1 MKIAVCAS
9 EGAPYAKSGGLGDVM
24 EALPAALSRIEGN
37 EVVLI
42 LPYYN
47 KIKENK
53 NYVTE
58 LVAQFRVQLGWRQQ
72 YAGVMKLTNRT
83 DGVTVYFID
92 NEYYFGGRTGAIYGD
107 MDDGERFAFFSR
119 ACLDAMAVV
128 GFIPDVIQCNDWQC
142 APIPTYL
149 KALYH
154 ETFPNTRCMYT
165 IHNIEYQGW
174 ANASFFDDVLGLPWE
189 YRSTLDM
196 NNSVNV
202 MKGAIETADL
212 VTTVSETYA
221 RELMYPYYAHGLD
234 GILANAAWKLTGIT
248 NGIDTNT
255 FNPETDKALPA
266 HYNAETFAEGKAAVK
281 AALQEEVG
289 LPVKPN
295 VPLMVMV
302 TRLAGHKGLD
312 LLCYIA
318 RRLLWE
324 EDCQLLILGTGE
336 AQYETFFKELQEQF
350 PEQVAAKITFN
361 LNLAARIYAGGDIY
375 LMPSKSEPCGLSQMN
390 AMRYGTVPVVHATG
404 GLKDTVPPCDE
415 NGEGGLGFTFQ
426 SYNADD
432 FLAAIKR
439 ALNLYNQQPE
449 AWKSL
454 IKKEMEMDFSWD
466 VPAGR
471 YMELFHNMCS
481 W

>member
-1 MKIAVCAS
+1 
-9 EGAPYAKSGGLGDVM
+9 
-24 EALPAALSRIEGN
+24 
-37 EVVLI
+37 
-42 LPYYN
+42 
-47 KIKENK
+47 
-53 NYVTE
+53 
-58 LVAQFRVQLGWRQQ
+58 
-72 YAGVMKLTNRT
+72 
-83 DGVTVYFID
+83 
-92 NEYYFGGRTGAIYGD
+92 
-107 MDDGERFAFFSR
+107 
-119 ACLDAMAVV
+119 
-128 GFIPDVIQCNDWQC
+128 
-142 APIPTYL
+142 
-149 KALYH
+149 
-154 ETFPNTRCMYT
+154 MYT

-189 YRSTLDM
+189 YRGTLDM

-255 FNPETDKALPA
+255 FNPETDPALPA
-266 HYNAETFAEGKAAVK
+266 HYNAETFKVGKAAVK

-289 LPVKPN
+289 LPVKPD

-439 ALNLYNQQPE
+439 ALNLYNEQPE
-449 AWKSL
+449 VWEAL
-454 IKKEMEMDFSWD
+454 IKKEMEMDFSWN

-471 YMELFHNMCS
+471 YMELFQHMIS

>member
-1 MKIAVCAS
+1 MRIAVCAS
-9 EGAPYAKSGGLGDVM
+9 EGAPYCKSGGLGDVM
-24 EALPAALSRIEGN
+24 EALPAALARIPGN
-37 EVVLI
+37 DVVLI

-47 KIKENK
+47 KIKNNPK
-53 NYVTE
+53 FPTE
-58 LVAQFRVQLGWRQQ
+58 LVSELRVQLSWRQQ
-72 YAGVMKLTNRT
+72 YAGIRKLLGRE
-83 DGVTVYFID
+83 DGVTVYFVD
-92 NEYYFGGRTGAIYGD
+92 NDYYFGSRTGTIYGD
-107 MDDGERFAFFSR
+107 MDDGERFAFFSK
-119 ACLDAMAVV
+119 ACLDLLKEVD
-128 GFIPDVIQCNDWQC
+128 FIPNVIQCNDWQT

-149 KALYH
+149 KALYADS
-154 ETFPNTRCMYT
+154 FRDTRCMYT

-234 GILANAAWKLTGIT
+234 GVLANAAWKLTGIT
-248 NGIDTNT
+248 NGIDVNT
-255 FNPETDKALPA
+255 FNPATDKALPA
-266 HYNAETFAEGKAAVK
+266 HYDVETFVEGKAACK
-281 AALQEEVG
+281 AALQAEVG
-289 LPVKPN
+289 LPVKPD

-318 RRLLWE
+318 RRLMWE
-324 EDCQLLILGTGE
+324 EDAQLLVVGTGE
-336 AQYETFFKELQEQF
+336 KQYETFFRELQAQF
-350 PEQVAAKITFN
+350 PDQVSAQLVFN
-361 LNLAARIYAGGDIY
+361 LELASRVYAGGDIY

-404 GLKDTVPPCDE
+404 GLKDTVPPADE
-415 NGEGGLGFTFQ
+415 NGKGGLGFTFQ

-432 FLAAIKR
+432 FMASLKR
-439 ALNLYNQQPE
+439 ALNLYNNDREGFRALQKYGMSQ
-449 AWKSL
+449 
-454 IKKEMEMDFSWD
+454 DFSWN

-471 YMELFHNMCS
+471 YMELFHNMCA

>member
-1 MKIAVCAS
+1 MRIAVCAS
-9 EGAPYAKSGGLGDVM
+9 EGAPYCKSGGLGDVM
-24 EALPAALSRIEGN
+24 EALPAALARIPGN

-42 LPYYN
+42 LPYYH
-47 KIKENK
+47 KIKQNPK
-53 NYVTE
+53 FPTE
-58 LVAQFRVQLGWRQQ
+58 FVGELRVQLAWRQQ
-72 YAGVMKLTNRT
+72 YAGIMKLRGRE
-83 DGVTVYFID
+83 DGVTVYFVD
-92 NEYYFGGRTGAIYGD
+92 NDYYFGNRTGAIYGD

-119 ACLDAMAVV
+119 ACLDLLKAVD
-128 GFIPDVIQCNDWQC
+128 FIPNVIQCNDWQT

-149 KALYH
+149 KALYADSFH
-154 ETFPNTRCMYT
+154 NTRCMYT

-248 NGIDTNT
+248 NGIDVGT

-266 HYNAETFAEGKAAVK
+266 HYNADTFVEGKAACK
-281 AALQEEVG
+281 AALQAEVG
-289 LPVKPN
+289 LPVKPD

-318 RRLLWE
+318 RRLMWE
-324 EDCQLLILGTGE
+324 EDAQLLIVGTGE
-336 AQYETFFKELQEQF
+336 KQYETFFRELQSQF
-350 PEQVAAKITFN
+350 PDQVSAQLVFN
-361 LNLAARIYAGGDIY
+361 LELASRVYAGGDIY

-404 GLKDTVPPCDE
+404 GLKDTVPPADE
-415 NGEGGLGFTFQ
+415 NGRGGLGFTFQ

-432 FLAAIKR
+432 FMASLKR
-439 ALNLYNQQPE
+439 ALNLYNNDREGFRALQKYGMSQ
-449 AWKSL
+449 
-454 IKKEMEMDFSWD
+454 DFSWN

-471 YMELFHNMCS
+471 YMELFHNMCA

>member
-1 MKIAVCAS
+1 MRIAVCAS
-9 EGAPYAKSGGLGDVM
+9 EGAPYCKSGGLGDVM
-24 EALPAALSRIEGN
+24 EALPAALARIPGN

-47 KIKENK
+47 KIKHNAK
-53 NYVTE
+53 FPTE
-58 LVAQFRVQLGWRQQ
+58 KVGELRVQLSWRQQ
-72 YAGVMKLTNRT
+72 YAGIMKLQGRE
-83 DGVTVYFID
+83 DGVTVYFVD
-92 NEYYFGGRTGAIYGD
+92 NDYYFGSRTGAIYGD

-119 ACLDAMAVV
+119 ACLDLMKEV
-128 GFIPDVIQCNDWQC
+128 GFIPNVIQCNDWQT

-149 KALYH
+149 KAMYSDS
-154 ETFPNTRCMYT
+154 FRDTRCMYT

-234 GILANAAWKLTGIT
+234 GVLANAAWKLTGIT
-248 NGIDTNT
+248 NGIDVGT
-255 FNPETDKALPA
+255 FNPETDPALPA
-266 HYNAETFAEGKAAVK
+266 HYNADTFVEGKAACK
-281 AALQEEVG
+281 AALQAEVG
-289 LPVKPN
+289 LPVKPD
-295 VPLMVMV
+295 VPLMAMV

-318 RRLLWE
+318 RRLMWE
-324 EDCQLLILGTGE
+324 EDAQLLIVGTGE
-336 AQYETFFKELQEQF
+336 KQYETFFRELEAQF
-350 PEQVAAKITFN
+350 PDQVAARLVFN
-361 LNLAARIYAGGDIY
+361 LELASRVYAGGDIY

-404 GLKDTVPPCDE
+404 GLKDTVPPADE
-415 NGEGGLGFTFQ
+415 NGQGGLGFTFQ

-432 FLAAIKR
+432 FYGALKHC
-439 ALNLYNQQPE
+439 LNLYQNDLPAFRALQRTDMQQ
-449 AWKSL
+449 
-454 IKKEMEMDFSWD
+454 DFSWNI
-466 VPAGR
+466 PAGR
-471 YMELFHNMCS
+471 YMTLFHQMLDR
-481 W
+481 

>member
-1 MKIAVCAS
+1 MRIAVCAS

-47 KIKENK
+47 KIKTNEK
-53 NYVTE
+53 YVTE
-58 LVAQFRVQLGWRQQ
+58 QVAQFRVQLGWRQQ
-72 YAGVMKLTNRT
+72 YAGVYKLMNRE

-119 ACLDAMAVV
+119 ACLDAMASV

-142 APIPTYL
+142 APIPVYL

-154 ETFPNTRCMYT
+154 EVFPNTRCMYT

-174 ANASFFDDVLGLPWE
+174 ANAAFFDDVLGLPWE
-189 YRSTLDM
+189 YRGTLDM

-255 FNPETDKALPA
+255 FNPDTDPALPF
-266 HYNAETFAEGKAAVK
+266 HYNAENFAEGKAKMK

-289 LPVKPN
+289 LPVKPD

-336 AQYETFFKELQEQF
+336 AQYETFFKELQAQF
-350 PEQVAAKITFN
+350 PEQVAAKITFS
-361 LNLAARIYAGGDIY
+361 LSLASRIYAGGDIY

-432 FLAAIKR
+432 FLAAVKR
-439 ALNLYNQQPE
+439 ALALYKDE
-449 AWKSL
+449 KAWTSL

-471 YMELFHNMCS
+471 YMELFHHMCS

>member
-1 MKIAVCAS
+1 MRIAVCAS
-9 EGAPYAKSGGLGDVM
+9 EGAPYCKSGGLGDVM
-24 EALPAALSRIEGN
+24 EALPAALARIPGN

-42 LPYYN
+42 LPYYH
-47 KIKENK
+47 KIKQNPK
-53 NYVTE
+53 FPTE
-58 LVAQFRVQLGWRQQ
+58 LVGELRVQLAWRQQ
-72 YAGVMKLTNRT
+72 YAGIMRLQGRD
-83 DGVTVYFID
+83 DGVTVYFVD
-92 NEYYFGGRTGAIYGD
+92 NDYYFGNRTGAIYGD

-119 ACLDAMAVV
+119 ACLDVLKEV
-128 GFIPDVIQCNDWQC
+128 DFIPDVIQCNDWQT

-149 KALYH
+149 KALYADS
-154 ETFPNTRCMYT
+154 FRNTRCMYT

-248 NGIDTNT
+248 NGIDVGT

-266 HYNAETFAEGKAAVK
+266 HYNADTFVEGKAACK
-281 AALQEEVG
+281 AALQAEVG
-289 LPVKPN
+289 LPVKPD

-318 RRLLWE
+318 RRLMWE
-324 EDCQLLILGTGE
+324 EDAQLLIVGTGE
-336 AQYETFFKELQEQF
+336 KQYETFFRELQNQF
-350 PEQVAAKITFN
+350 PDQVSAQLVFN
-361 LNLAARIYAGGDIY
+361 LELASRVYAGGDIY

-404 GLKDTVPPCDE
+404 GLKDTVPPADE
-415 NGEGGLGFTFQ
+415 NGKGGLGFTFQ

-432 FLAAIKR
+432 FMASLKR
-439 ALNLYNQQPE
+439 ALNLYHNDREGFRALQKHGMSQ
-449 AWKSL
+449 
-454 IKKEMEMDFSWD
+454 DFSWN

-471 YMELFHNMCS
+471 YMELFHNMCA

>member
-1 MKIAVCAS
+1 
-9 EGAPYAKSGGLGDVM
+9 
-24 EALPAALSRIEGN
+24 
-37 EVVLI
+37 
-42 LPYYN
+42 
-47 KIKENK
+47 
-53 NYVTE
+53 
-58 LVAQFRVQLGWRQQ
+58 
-72 YAGVMKLTNRT
+72 
-83 DGVTVYFID
+83 
-92 NEYYFGGRTGAIYGD
+92 

-119 ACLDAMAVV
+119 ACLDAMAIV

-142 APIPTYL
+142 APIPVYL

-174 ANASFFDDVLGLPWE
+174 ANAAFFDDVLGLPWE
-189 YRSTLDM
+189 YRNTLDM

-266 HYNAETFAEGKAAVK
+266 HYNAETFEEGKAAVK

-289 LPVKPN
+289 LPVKPD

-432 FLAAIKR
+432 FLAAVKR
-439 ALNLYNQQPE
+439 ALALYKDQPD
-449 AWKSL
+449 AWKAL
-454 IKKEMEMDFSWD
+454 IKKEMEMDFSWN

-471 YMELFHNMCS
+471 YMELFHHMCS

>member
-1 MKIAVCAS
+1 MRIAVLAS
-9 EGAPYAKSGGLGDVM
+9 EGAPYCKSGGLGDVM
-24 EALPAALSRIEGN
+24 EALPSALARIEGN
-37 EVVLI
+37 EVVLV
-42 LPYYN
+42 LPYYK
-47 KIKENK
+47 KIKENAAFP
-53 NYVTE
+53 VE
-58 LVAQFRVQLGWRQQ
+58 QVAQLSVRLGWRNQ
-72 YAGVMKLTNRT
+72 YCGVMALQGRT
-83 DGVTVYFID
+83 DGVKVLFID
-92 NEYYFGGRTGAIYGD
+92 NDYYFGGRTGAIYGD
-107 MDDGERFAFFSR
+107 LDDGERFAFFSR
-119 ACLDAMAVV
+119 ACLEALAALDY
-128 GFIPDVIQCNDWQC
+128 IPDVIQCNDWQT
-142 APIPTYL
+142 ALVPTYL
-149 KALYH
+149 NAMYR
-154 ETFPNTRCMYT
+154 EAFPNTRCMYT

-174 ANASFFDDVLGLPWE
+174 AGAGFFHDVLGLPWE
-189 YRSTLDM
+189 YQSRLEM
-196 NNSVNV
+196 NGAVNM

-234 GILANAAWKLTGIT
+234 TILTDAAWKLTGIT

-266 HYNAETFAEGKAAVK
+266 HYNSETFVEGKAACK

-289 LPVKPN
+289 LPVKPD
-295 VPLMVMV
+295 VPLLVMV

-324 EDCQLLILGTGE
+324 EDVQMLILGTGE
-336 AQYETFFKELQEQF
+336 AQFETFFKELAQQF
-350 PEQVAAKITFN
+350 PDKVAAKITFN
-361 LNLAARIYAGGDIY
+361 LGLAARIYAGGDVY

-415 NGEGGLGFTFQ
+415 HGRGGLGFTFQ

-439 ALNLYNQQPE
+439 CVHLYKDEPE
-449 AWKSL
+449 AFRALQKH
-454 IKKEMEMDFSWD
+454 EMEQDFSWN

-471 YMELFHNMCS
+471 YMELFNRMLS

>member
-1 MKIAVCAS
+1 MRIAICAS
-9 EGAPYAKSGGLGDVM
+9 EGAPYCKSGGLGDVM
-24 EALPAALSRIEGN
+24 EALPAALARIHGN

-42 LPYYN
+42 LPYYS
-47 KIKENK
+47 KIKNNPAFPVEK
-53 NYVTE
+53 VAE
-58 LVAQFRVQLGWRQQ
+58 LRVQLAWRQQ
-72 YAGVMKLTNRT
+72 YAGIMKLTNRT

-92 NEYYFGGRTGAIYGD
+92 NDYYFGSRTGAIYGD
-107 MDDGERFAFFSR
+107 LDDGERFAYFSK
-119 ACLDAMAVV
+119 ACLDALAAVDY
-128 GFIPDVIQCNDWQC
+128 IPDVIQCNDWQT

-149 KALYH
+149 KAMYH
-154 ETFPNTRCMYT
+154 GTFPHTRCMYT

-189 YRSTLDM
+189 YRGVLDM

-234 GILANAAWKLTGIT
+234 SILSNAAWKLTGIT

-266 HYNAETFAEGKAAVK
+266 HYNADTFVEGKAACK

-289 LPVKPN
+289 LPVKPD

-318 RRLLWE
+318 RRLMWE
-324 EDCQLLILGTGE
+324 EDAQLLILGTGE

-350 PEQVAAKITFN
+350 PDQVAAKITFN

-404 GLKDTVPPCDE
+404 GLKDTVPPADE

-432 FLAAIKR
+432 FMASLKR
-439 ALNLYNQQPE
+439 ALNLYNNNREGFRALQYR
-449 AWKSL
+449 
-454 IKKEMEMDFSWD
+454 EMCQDFSWN

-471 YMELFHNMCS
+471 YMELFHHMCS

>member
-1 MKIAVCAS
+1 MKIAICAS
-9 EGAPYAKSGGLGDVM
+9 EGAPYVKSGGLGDVM
-24 EALPAALSRIEGN
+24 EALPAALARIPGN

-47 KIKENK
+47 KIKTNEAFK
-53 NYVTE
+53 VE
-58 LVAQFRVQLGWRQQ
+58 RVAEFRVGLGWRQQ
-72 YAGVMKLTNRT
+72 YAGLMKLTNRT
-83 DGVTVYFID
+83 DGVQVYFVD
-92 NEYYFGGRTGAIYGD
+92 SEYYFGARTGAIYGD
-107 MDDGERFAFFSR
+107 MDDGERFAYFSR
-119 ACLDAMAVV
+119 ACLDALSIVE
-128 GFIPDVIQCNDWQC
+128 FIPDVIQCNDWQT
-142 APIPTYL
+142 APVPIYL
-149 KALYH
+149 KAMYQH
-154 ETFPNTRCMYT
+154 IFGKTRCMYT

-174 ANASFFDDVLGLPWE
+174 ANSSFFDDVLGLPWE
-189 YRSTLDM
+189 YRGVLDM

-255 FNPETDKALPA
+255 FNPETDPALPA
-266 HYNAETFAEGKAAVK
+266 HYNSETFVEGKAACK

-289 LPVKPN
+289 LPVKPD

-324 EDCQLLILGTGE
+324 EDAQLLILGTGE
-336 AQYETFFKELQEQF
+336 PQYETFFKELQEQF
-350 PEQVAAKITFN
+350 PDQVAAKITFN
-361 LNLAARIYAGGDIY
+361 LKLAARIYAGGDVY

-404 GLKDTVPPCDE
+404 GLKDTVPPADQD
-415 NGEGGLGFTFQ
+415 GKGGLGFTFQ

-432 FLAAIKR
+432 FLASLKR
-439 ALNLYNQQPE
+439 CLYLYNHNREGFRELQ
-449 AWKSL
+449 KR
-454 IKKEMEMDFSWD
+454 EMEQDFSWD

-471 YMELFHNMCS
+471 YMELFQHMCS

>member
-1 MKIAVCAS
+1 MRIAICAS
-9 EGAPYAKSGGLGDVM
+9 EGAPYCKSGGLGDVM

-37 EVVLI
+37 EVVLL
-42 LPYYN
+42 LPYYS
-47 KIKENK
+47 KIKTNAAYE
-53 NYVTE
+53 TE
-58 LVAQFRVQLGWRQQ
+58 KVAEFRVQLGWRQQ
-72 YAGVMKLTNRT
+72 YCAIMKLTNRA
-83 DGVTVYFID
+83 DKVQVYFVD

-119 ACLDAMAVV
+119 ACLDALVALD
-128 GFIPDVIQCNDWQC
+128 INPQIIQCNDWQC
-142 APIPTYL
+142 ALIPVYL
-149 KALYH
+149 KALYQAKL
-154 ETFPNTRCMYT
+154 PKTRCMYT

-174 ANASFFDDVLGLPWE
+174 ANANFFDDMLGLPWE
-189 YRSTLDM
+189 YRGTMDM
-196 NNSVNV
+196 NNSDNV

-234 GILANAAWKLTGIT
+234 GILANNSWKLTGIT

-255 FNPETDKALPA
+255 FNPETAKALPA
-266 HYNAETFAEGKAAVK
+266 HFNSETFAEGKAKCK

-289 LPVKPN
+289 LPVKPD

-318 RRLLWE
+318 RRLMWE
-324 EDCQLLILGTGE
+324 EDAQLLILGTGE
-336 AQYETFFKELQEQF
+336 AQYETFFKELATQF

-361 LNLAARIYAGGDIY
+361 LGLADRIYAGGDIY

-404 GLKDTVPPCDE
+404 GLKDTVPPCNE
-415 NGEGGLGFTFQ
+415 KGEEGLGFTFQ

-432 FLAAIKR
+432 FYGAVKR
-439 ALNLYNQQPE
+439 ALNLYNGNRE
-449 AWKSL
+449 AFRALQKR
-454 IKKEMEMDFSWD
+454 EMETDFSWD
-466 VPAGR
+466 VPAAK
-471 YMELFHNMCS
+471 YMALFQNMIS

>member
-1 MKIAVCAS
+1 MKIAICAS

-24 EALPAALSRIEGN
+24 EALPAALKRIEGN

-47 KIKENK
+47 KIKNNTAYTVEK
-53 NYVTE
+53 
-58 LVAQFRVQLGWRQQ
+58 VAEFRVQLGWRQQ
-72 YAGVMKLTNRT
+72 YAGVLKLTNRT
-83 DGVTVYFID
+83 DGVQVYFID

-107 MDDGERFAFFSR
+107 MDDGERYAFFSR
-119 ACLDAMAVV
+119 ACLDAMIAVEY
-128 GFIPDVIQCNDWQC
+128 IPDVIQCNDWQC
-142 APIPTYL
+142 ALIPTYL
-149 KALYH
+149 KAVYH
-154 ETFPNTRCMYT
+154 SAFPKTRCMYT

-174 ANASFFDDVLGLPWE
+174 AHANFFDDVLGLPWE
-189 YRSTLDM
+189 YRSCLEM
-196 NNSVNV
+196 NNSVNM

-234 GILANAAWKLTGIT
+234 GILANNSWKLTGIT

-266 HYNAETFAEGKAAVK
+266 HYNAETFVEGKAAVK

-289 LPVKPN
+289 LPVKPD

-318 RRLLWE
+318 RRLMWE
-324 EDCQLLILGTGE
+324 EDAQLLILGTGE
-336 AQYETFFKELQEQF
+336 AQYENFFKELAAEY

-361 LNLAARIYAGGDIY
+361 LGLAARIYAGGDIY

-432 FLAAIKR
+432 FMASIKR
-439 ALNLYNQQPE
+439 CLDLYNYNREGFRALQ
-449 AWKSL
+449 
-454 IKKEMEMDFSWD
+454 KKEMETDFSWN

-471 YMELFHNMCS
+471 YMELFNNMLS